1 VTFTELFWGY
11 KKKASFA
18 QVVHGAMAR
27 RERGTGPRPRNLEE
41 DWERWGGDGWNQY
54 PQYPQMPPPP
64 HFFNQPP
71 PPYGFYPNQPP
82 LLMPP
87 PIQGKFNRQAD
98 GPHPRGGGL
107 QGRGREDNNNLQ
119 GLPRIK
125 LHHKTKLTESRLMML
140 HEWWKRRS
148 RLLQVEVL
156 LILPWR
162 VTFRWLVSNA
172 LKLVILAQP
181 ALDLESASSAI
192 VQSMWLM
199 SVLNGRNQF
208 R

>member
-1 VTFTELFWGY
+1 
-11 KKKASFA
+11 
-18 QVVHGAMAR
+18 
-27 RERGTGPRPRNLEE
+27 
-41 DWERWGGDGWNQY
+41 
-54 PQYPQMPPPP
+54 
-64 HFFNQPP
+64 
-71 PPYGFYPNQPP
+71 
-82 LLMPP
+82 
-87 PIQGKFNRQAD
+87 
-98 GPHPRGGGL
+98 
-107 QGRGREDNNNLQ
+107 
-119 GLPRIK
+119 
-125 LHHKTKLTESRLMML
+125 MML